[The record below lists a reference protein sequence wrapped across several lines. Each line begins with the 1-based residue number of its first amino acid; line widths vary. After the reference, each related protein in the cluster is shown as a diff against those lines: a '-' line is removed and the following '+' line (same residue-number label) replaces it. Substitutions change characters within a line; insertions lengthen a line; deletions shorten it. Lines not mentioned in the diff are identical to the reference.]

1 MSVWARVRV
10 SVRNWVRFLHLSN
23 GSHWEY
29 QGEGGSHT
37 PVFFVVAQMGYDRC
51 TNVAFVS
58 CGKHHKHHLLRG
70 TRAFTFFYFVKVGK

>member
-1 MSVWARVRV
+1 MVATGNIRGRGEVI
-10 SVRNWVRFLHLSN
+10 HLF
-23 GSHWEY
+23 
-29 QGEGGSHT
+29 
-37 PVFFVVAQMGYDRC
+37 FFVVAQMGYDRC